1 MAGSTKVSR
10 SGVWLLLGA
19 LGITGAQITSCS
31 SPFHSCYETR
41 TCAPVPHDEAGAA
54 GDEFGGTGGGQ
65 PIAGASGS
73 GRAGAVSAEA
83 GLGGTDNV
91 GGASSGGTDSGGSDG
106 SAARP
111 VGAVCSTSDDCAL
124 GNCIDGVCCEGD
136 CTGCKACAAKLTG
149 KSDGMCAP
157 VVGGQDPH
165 NQCEDLTAT
174 NQCGTDGT
182 CDGLGGCRKVSSSHI
197 CAAASCTGSMF
208 KPVATCDGA
217 GACNTPM
224 TESCGTYPCT
234 TTGCAKTCS
243 SQADCSGASY
253 CKITSGTSGICTA
266 KNPNGTL
273 ASSAFECSSNVVAD
287 GVCCDMACTG
297 CRACSGA
304 PLTGGVAGQCL
315 NVVASS
321 SKSCPAASPCKFASA
336 CSAEG
341 CTVQQNFQDGSTDPT
356 CASGKP
362 YCFSGGCVACN
373 VDSQCGL
380 PTPSCSGHTCTC
392 RKPSSTNKL
401 QNPGFDA
408 GFASWSAVGA
418 VVSLSADAEGCSASS
433 AVYASDTENNPRQ
446 CVAGSVTPGAT
457 YFVGGRF
464 KGPPTGSFVR
474 LHFFSGPN
482 CSLSIV
488 SGTAETVLWLPG
500 DADWTLHSAAF
511 TTPPGAVSVDVAIYG
526 IGLYVDQMF
535 FGTNAQF

>member
-19 LGITGAQITSCS
+19 LGITAAQSASCS

-54 GDEFGGTGGGQ
+54 GDEFGGTGGGRA
-65 PIAGASGS
+65 IAGASGS
-73 GRAGAVSAEA
+73 GRVGGVPAEA
-83 GLGGTDNV
+83 GLGGIDEF
-91 GGASSGGTDSGGSDG
+91 GGSSSGGTDSGGTDG

-111 VGAVCSTSDDCAL
+111 VGAACSISDDCAL

-149 KSDGMCAP
+149 KSDGTCAP

-165 NQCEDLTAT
+165 NQCDDLTAT
-174 NQCGTDGT
+174 NQCGTDGA
-182 CDGLGGCRKVSSSHI
+182 CDGSGECRKVSSSHV
-197 CAAASCTGSMF
+197 CAAASCTGSTF

-224 TESCGTYPCT
+224 TESCGTYPCA

-243 SQADCSGASY
+243 SQADCSGTSY
-253 CKITSGTSGICTA
+253 CKITSGTSGTCMA

-321 SKSCPAASPCKFASA
+321 SKSCPPASPCKFASA

-341 CTVQQNFQDGSTDPT
+341 CTVQQNFQDGSPDPT

-380 PTPSCSGHTCTC
+380 PTPSCSGHACVC

-401 QNPGFDA
+401 KNPGFDGSTST
-408 GFASWSAVGA
+408 GFSSWTKTN
-418 VVSLSADAEGCSASS
+418 VVLSTDAESCPGSNG
-433 AVYASDTENNPRQ
+433 VFVENSENDPFQ
-446 CVAGSVTPGAT
+446 CFALTPGD

-464 KGPPTGSFVR
+464 KGPSTGSFVR
-474 LHFFSGPN
+474 VRFFSGGN
-482 CSLSIV
+482 CGGNSLGTADLSLSGTIDWTPNWQNFTAPATTMSAYV
-488 SGTAETVLWLPG
+488 GVYGIQLSVDQLFVGTA
-500 DADWTLHSAAF
+500 
-511 TTPPGAVSVDVAIYG
+511 
-526 IGLYVDQMF
+526 
-535 FGTNAQF
+535 AQF